1 MGLSIGRKE
10 CGMKATKVRWF
21 HPDGE
26 KMPNGVFFQRGGWLA
41 ECAENAKHFV
51 AADGVGVVVFPSG
64 AQVEGGG
71 KAFSGSYVS
80 EDGIRYD
87 SGSPTRALE
96 GVSGREL
103 LKCAA
108 EMAEAWGQP
117 EVLVREADGKDI
129 WVVSMPATQ
138 EKPAPAPKQEWTVRD
153 LTREPGAYNGV
164 RWWAEWALDVLGGIA
179 PSGAVL
185 FPERRGVNEKLR
197 RRVLLDVAVGVAPLF
212 GAKPKD
218 CQVVRIEDLPTA
230 YRGVG
235 AMSPVLLAEGIAP
248 EKWADFAKAVC
259 AAAKEEKAVV
269 YPGGDGALWWLERCR
284 GEEECDNPKVGE
296 REEKDM
302 EMADG
307 SESVVRESLRCE
319 EWFRTAGRVVVARVR
334 VEEWKAADGV
344 FRSAWLK
351 AKKERGCAGMMFV
364 LRWERK
370 GAGAGEAGEIVERAW
385 AVSGLAVEEVRELVA
400 SVPGAVCR
408 EVQVGTEVN
417 GDGKWQEEVF
427 GERPEGAA
435 EGEWVLAEAGY
446 VEPPRPSVF
455 GWHDRYL
462 PIRARGKAGGREE
475 SSGVAAPMAPKVHA
489 VSLLQWMGPRSW
501 ADQTEEQRVPER
513 FEKVLREGH
522 HAWFRVAAGEG
533 VPTSRCWMVFNE
545 PGQWNY
551 WRRYGVTR
559 VLDVCPE
566 GCRGYW
572 SADGKQWWQV
582 GACAPRGK
590 RVHVRNAK
598 AAYRAACGEMPWEVP
613 FFDGSEKNRERL
625 ERMYAHMAGVLDRAG
640 LEDATVSRRM
650 ETAATSR
657 SGFSRW
663 ANRGMLYGG
672 RFGWEKGE
680 VW

>member
-1 MGLSIGRKE
+1 MNSP
-10 CGMKATKVRWF
+10 KV
-21 HPDGE
+21 
-26 KMPNGVFFQRGGWLA
+26 Q
-41 ECAENAKHFV
+41 
-51 AADGVGVVVFPSG
+51 
-64 AQVEGGG
+64 
-71 KAFSGSYVS
+71 
-80 EDGIRYD
+80 
-87 SGSPTRALE
+87 
-96 GVSGREL
+96 
-103 LKCAA
+103 
-108 EMAEAWGQP
+108 WGHQ
-117 EVLVREADGKDI
+117 
-129 WVVSMPATQ
+129 
-138 EKPAPAPKQEWTVRD
+138 QEWTVRD

-197 RRVLLDVAVGVAPLF
+197 RRELLDVAVGVASLF

-235 AMSPVLLAEGIAP
+235 AMSPVLLAEGVAP

-307 SESVVRESLRCE
+307 SESVVR
-319 EWFRTAGRVVVARVR
+319 
-334 VEEWKAADGV
+334 D
-344 FRSAWLK
+344 
-351 AKKERGCAGMMFV
+351 
-364 LRWERK
+364 
-370 GAGAGEAGEIVERAW
+370 
-385 AVSGLAVEEVRELVA
+385 LVA
-400 SVPGAVCR
+400 DVPGVVCR
-408 EVQVGTEVN
+408 EVEVAVAGAEN
-417 GDGKWQEEVF
+417 ERWLEEVF
-427 GERPEGAA
+427 GERPEGKTD
-435 EGEWVLAEAGY
+435 GEWVLAEAGY

-475 SSGVAAPMAPKVHA
+475 SSGVAAPMEPKVHA

-501 ADQTEEQRVPER
+501 ADQAEERRVPER

-545 PGQWNY
+545 PGEWNY

-640 LEDATVSRRM
+640 LEDTTVSRRM

>member
-1 MGLSIGRKE
+1 
-10 CGMKATKVRWF
+10 MKATKVRWF

-41 ECAENAKHFV
+41 ECAENAKRFA
-51 AADGVGVVVFPSG
+51 AADGAGVVVFPSG

-103 LKCAA
+103 LKHAA

-185 FPERRGVNEKLR
+185 FPERRDVAEKVR

-235 AMSPVLLAEGIAP
+235 ALSPVLLAEGVAP
-248 EKWADFAKAVC
+248 EKWVDFAKAVC

-284 GEEECDNPKVGE
+284 GEEECGNPKVGE
-296 REEKDM
+296 GEEKEM
-302 EMADG
+302 KMADC
-307 SESVVRESLRCE
+307 SESVVRESLQCE
-319 EWFRTAGRVVVARVR
+319 EWFRNAGRVVLARVR
-334 VEEWKAADGV
+334 VEDWNAPEGV
-344 FRSAWLK
+344 FRSDLLK
-351 AKKERGCAGMMFV
+351 VKKQQGCAGMVFV

-370 GAGAGEAGEIVERAW
+370 GAGAGEAEVIVERAL
-385 AVSGLAVEEVRELVA
+385 AVSGLTVEEVRDLVA
-400 SVPGAVCR
+400 DVPGVVCR
-408 EVQVGTEVN
+408 EVEVAAAGAEN
-417 GDGKWQEEVF
+417 ERWLEEVF
-427 GERPEGAA
+427 GERPEGKTD
-435 EGEWVLAEAGY
+435 GEWVLAEAGY

-462 PIRARGKAGGREE
+462 PIRGKTRGREE
-475 SSGVAAPMAPKVHA
+475 SDVVVPMASKVHA

-501 ADQTEEQRVPER
+501 ADQTEERRVPER

-522 HAWFRVAAGEG
+522 HAWFRVATGEG

-545 PGQWNY
+545 PGEWNY

-582 GACAPRGK
+582 EACAPRGK

>member
-1 MGLSIGRKE
+1 MIWMT
-10 CGMKATKVRWF
+10 MKMK
-21 HPDGE
+21 
-26 KMPNGVFFQRGGWLA
+26 
-41 ECAENAKHFV
+41 
-51 AADGVGVVVFPSG
+51 
-64 AQVEGGG
+64 
-71 KAFSGSYVS
+71 
-80 EDGIRYD
+80 
-87 SGSPTRALE
+87 
-96 GVSGREL
+96 
-103 LKCAA
+103 
-108 EMAEAWGQP
+108 
-117 EVLVREADGKDI
+117 
-129 WVVSMPATQ
+129 
-138 EKPAPAPKQEWTVRD
+138 
-153 LTREPGAYNGV
+153 
-164 RWWAEWALDVLGGIA
+164 
-179 PSGAVL
+179 
-185 FPERRGVNEKLR
+185 
-197 RRVLLDVAVGVAPLF
+197 
-212 GAKPKD
+212 
-218 CQVVRIEDLPTA
+218 
-230 YRGVG
+230 G
-235 AMSPVLLAEGIAP
+235 AMHEGAEGT
-248 EKWADFAKAVC
+248 
-259 AAAKEEKAVV
+259 
-269 YPGGDGALWWLERCR
+269 
-284 GEEECDNPKVGE
+284 VGSS
-296 REEKDM
+296 
-302 EMADG
+302 AGVDG

-319 EWFRTAGRVVVARVR
+319 EWVRKAGRIVVSRVR
-334 VEEWKAADGV
+334 VGEWKAADGV

-351 AKKERGCAGMMFV
+351 AKKEREGAGMVFV
-364 LRWERK
+364 LHWERK
-370 GAGAGEAGEIVERAW
+370 GAGAGEAEVIVERAL
-385 AVSGLAVEEVRELVA
+385 AVSGLTVEEVRDLVA
-400 SVPGAVCR
+400 DVPGVVCR
-408 EVQVGTEVN
+408 EVEVAVAGAEN
-417 GDGKWQEEVF
+417 ERWLEEVF
-427 GERPEGAA
+427 GERPEGKTD
-435 EGEWVLAEAGY
+435 GEWVLAEAGY

-475 SSGVAAPMAPKVHA
+475 SSGVTAPMAPKVHA

-545 PGQWNY
+545 PGEWNY

-640 LEDATVSRRM
+640 LEDATVSRRL
-650 ETAATSR
+650 ETAAMSR